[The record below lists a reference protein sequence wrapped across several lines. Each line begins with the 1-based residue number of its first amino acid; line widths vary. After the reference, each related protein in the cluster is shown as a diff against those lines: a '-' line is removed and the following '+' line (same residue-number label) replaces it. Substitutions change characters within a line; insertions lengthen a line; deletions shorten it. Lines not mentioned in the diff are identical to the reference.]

1 MEAIHVKN
9 ADWLMVNLGEHID
22 RFAHEMAIPG
32 INGPSLY
39 AHFARVVQFGK
50 DHEEFWVVVD
60 GKRPVGF
67 ANWNTLGLPHIGKVY
82 AGFLHCWD
90 KNGHATRML
99 HDQYI
104 AFGERH
110 NATWYVYEASSR
122 AHVRLLERELRKRGY
137 DLHETGFVNCISRNA
152 RDARGP
158 T

>member
-60 GKRPVGF
+60 GKRPLGF

-90 KNGHATRML
+90 KDGEASRLL
-99 HDQYI
+99 HDQYL

-122 AHVRLLERELRKRGY
+122 AHIRLLERELKKRGY
-137 DLHETGFVNCISRNA
+137 DLHETGFVNCISRKTGE
-152 RDARGP
+152 ARGP
-158 T
+158 N